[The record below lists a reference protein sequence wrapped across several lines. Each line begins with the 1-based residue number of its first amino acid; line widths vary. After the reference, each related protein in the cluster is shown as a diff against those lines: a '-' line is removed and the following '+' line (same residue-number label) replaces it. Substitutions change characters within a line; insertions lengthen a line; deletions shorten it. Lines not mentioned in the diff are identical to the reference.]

1 MPSYNTGLI
10 NQRMRVTGAGLY
22 AVSGLQVP
30 GAGFIDFS
38 YYDSTPEYIEFNVP
52 EDILFGKVNFYF
64 ITGLTLSS
72 PMYVSGIDFFPIP
85 RLDAVIPQTQEVGQF
100 VAISGKSLSGVQYV
114 DFNNL
119 TGTNISYEPTSGV
132 LLVKVPSG
140 YTTGPIRIS
149 GYNNTGITSVS
160 SDFNFY
166 GRISISGFSNNLPY
180 EGDIIRI
187 SGNNFN
193 LSYVDGNS
201 FPVNFTTSVDNEITG
216 FITSPFT
223 GLGDVI
229 SGTVPANAN
238 AGFVTINSKDSTSFT
253 SKNQIT
259 VLKAPV
265 VFNALNYYLN
275 SGESNIAIGKNFG
288 NVTGVILSGLNYRQP
303 KTILNSGVR
312 SSQVGIFGRSL
323 LFSGSSYLQIPSP
336 SGGDFSFGADPF
348 TIEFLINPLPY
359 SSTPRIDVLQD
370 VGWDSNGFYFF
381 KAQGSSNWSFY
392 AANNYIANIPTSNI
406 PANQWTKVVVSKN
419 SPNGST
425 FVATSG
431 LNNGFSTTVSAGVPY
446 TTTAGSG
453 FFVGT
458 NNVSNYSAYGVNPFS
473 GYLEDLR
480 IIRGVG
486 LYTAA
491 NQLITGSGM
500 FDIPNTVLLLQG
512 NYSDYDYRGNRNKLS
527 RIQDISGY
535 VEDYNYGIHNKSFP
549 ISAFVKN
556 NSNTSL
562 TFTGTNAGAGCYDIT
577 LQNTGNRN
585 FLFKN
590 FEIIKGSPVI
600 KNLSTF
606 EHYVGG
612 NIEVLGHNIYPD
624 SQFLFQ
630 DTGDIN
636 SVVDANENANSYSY
650 QSTFR
655 NQKSLEVSNSV
666 LIKNNTSKFDDRSF
680 LFSGS
685 PGPYVKFSITGQSS
699 NFPLGYKNS
708 FAVELDFKPL
718 VNFSASDKKYLIGS
732 ENGLNVFV
740 TSDQIVISGIDWNG
754 YKPVF
759 SGQINA
765 LDWNHLSISKN
776 YLNQNTVNG
785 KILLNGVPINLSGSD
800 SSLNFATSNLD
811 FNLNVGIG
819 STSPA
824 ISNSVFDIYI
834 GRDFANTS
842 ARYWSGYIDE
852 IRVVREDPYKYSN
865 FAPIRRAKNNIN
877 TEILVHANAG
887 LFDDT
892 VRSFGYLSVTTPNL
906 SSIRKSNPVLNN
918 LNSTTT
924 GGFDKIFTFLK
935 TPVITGI
942 YPSLLE
948 QGQPATGY
956 GSDIYYVNSISIGGY
971 GVNNYNIFKS
981 GSEFDQAFTFTVPD
995 LAQSGES
1002 LIINSDYYSYVYP
1015 SGLSIKT
1022 GTLIVDGFSPITGA
1036 VNTLIT
1042 FSGKFLNT
1050 VTSVELGSQ
1059 GGGFKEIVAFRRKDI
1074 SGLSFYI
1081 PQVYDIT
1088 DGPIILN
1095 GSSRVTTV
1103 DSFTFIN
1110 PKISRIIPASA
1121 YFGDFISLSGTNLNN
1136 LDFYGVGFNNEIIKY
1151 PHVVAPVATGAL
1163 LSVPRDVKQGSFRFF
1178 TSGTSAEIKGFSPLF
1193 YPSTTISGS
1202 NANTYRTQDG
1212 IIITGINAHLFQTRD
1227 LYISGFNNLTDKT
1240 GQYLISQ
1247 GMQAI
1252 DISTL
1257 SGMSQPYTGYTVLSG
1272 NLNITSFPSVQIP
1285 DLDLLLSGSDAIGIG
1300 NTTESVF
1307 NSILLDGYIGSGQ
1320 IFFQRNSFD
1329 ADNLYKTITI
1339 KAPSISTSLLNLTTG
1354 TYRSLITL
1362 TGSNLNYVTGIRFEG
1377 VTTLARGAS
1386 GAITPNFPYLAVN
1399 FKSGISVVTDA
1410 RDLSS
1415 SVIYKDYGELR
1426 FYPPSMAGR
1435 GMHGKDVEDVRPISG
1450 MFYLQTYLGEEYP
1463 VTGNFNYIPFISI
1476 NDAYL
1481 NNNLTYR
1488 LDGSTQ
1494 VSGWDGSV
1502 ISFNGEGIRYLTGV
1516 NFFTKTNGQIVE
1528 DFSTIFQFNKK
1539 QAKIDFYNQPGG
1551 TITGFSII
1559 SGGAGYNFSPVDL
1572 NLQDGG
1578 NGVPTIKGL
1587 VSFMP
1592 PYVGQVTGVNI
1603 LVNPIGNY
1611 QDFWQGSN
1619 AIVQNPSSGFILR
1632 NPAVNLV
1639 FSGDNFATQSGDGS
1653 KYYGYY
1659 TTSVTFPL
1667 DNGFVVGEKLDMRLS
1682 NYGAVYETTD
1692 KPFLTIQNP
1701 NNFAKIADIVLTGNA
1716 YVGESS
1722 FTVRYDQIYSTDD
1735 ADFNDIDL
1743 QFKTSVLYPTGYNG
1757 KRFLITT
1764 VKPSKNGRNL
1774 RVDFSTKVPPT
1785 GDYVNPIDPIDSKY
1799 LKLRIE
1805 SINSEASLFKG
1816 LGSAGSIN
1824 KIFAG
1829 SVGAG
1834 SSSPGIGVS

>member
-1 MPSYNTGLI
+1 MPTYNTGLI

-22 AVSGLQVP
+22 AISGLQVP

-52 EDILFGKVNFYF
+52 EDILLGKVNLYF
-64 ITGLTLSS
+64 ITGATLSA
-72 PMYVSGIDFFPIP
+72 PMYVSGVDFFPIP
-85 RLDAVIPQTQEVGQF
+85 RLDAVIPSTQEVGEF

-114 DFNNL
+114 SFNNL
-119 TGTNISYEPTSGV
+119 TGTDISYQPDSGV
-132 LLVKVPSG
+132 LLVKIPSG
-140 YTTGPIRIS
+140 YTTGPIIIS
-149 GYNNTGITSVS
+149 GYNNTGIVRVS
-160 SDFNFY
+160 SSFNFF
-166 GRISISGFSNNLPY
+166 GSIFISGFSDNLPY
-180 EGDIIRI
+180 EGDLLKI
-187 SGNNFN
+187 SGKNFN
-193 LSYVDGNS
+193 TSYVDQS
-201 FPVNFTTSVDNEITG
+201 YFPVNFTTSVDNNITG
-216 FITSPFT
+216 FVTARFT
-223 GLGDVI
+223 GAGDVI
-229 SGTVPANAN
+229 SGIVPPNAN
-238 AGFVTINSKDSTSFT
+238 AGFVTINSKDNTSFT

-288 NVTGVILSGLNYRQP
+288 NVTGIILSGLNYREP

-312 SSQVGIFGRSL
+312 SSQAGIFGRSL

-336 SGGDFSFGADPF
+336 SGGDFNFGTGPF
-348 TIEFLINPLPY
+348 TIEFLVNPLPY
-359 SSTPRIDVLQD
+359 TSTPRIDMFQD
-370 VGWDSNGFYFF
+370 QGWDGNGFYFY
-381 KAQGSSNWSFY
+381 KDAGSTNWTFFASNTAKF
-392 AANNYIANIPTSNI
+392 NIATSLI
-406 PANQWTKVVVSKN
+406 PANQWTKVLISRT
-419 SPNGST
+419 SANGDT
-425 FVATSG
+425 FYAISG
-431 LNNGFSTTVSAGVPY
+431 NNRQSFATVSAATPY
-446 TTTAGSG
+446 TITAGSG
-453 FFVGT
+453 LFIGTHNVGSYAT
-458 NNVSNYSAYGVNPFS
+458 YGVNPFS
-473 GYLEDLR
+473 GYIEDFR
-480 IIRGVG
+480 IVKGVG
-486 LYTAA
+486 LYNSI
-491 NQLITGSGM
+491 NQVSTGSGM

-512 NYSDYDYRGNRNKLS
+512 NYSDYDYRGDRNKLS
-527 RIQDISGY
+527 KIQDISGY

-562 TFTGTNAGAGCYDIT
+562 TFTGTNADAGCYDIT

-585 FLFKN
+585 FIFKN

-630 DTGDIN
+630 DTGDVN

-666 LIKNNTSKFDDRSF
+666 LIKNDTSKFDDRSF

-759 SGQINA
+759 SGQINT

-776 YLNQNTVNG
+776 YLNQNAING
-785 KILLNGVPINLSGSD
+785 KILLNGAPINLSGSE

-819 STSPA
+819 STSPS

-842 ARYWSGYIDE
+842 AKYWSGYIDE
-852 IRVVREDPYKYSN
+852 IRVVREDPYQYSN

-887 LFDDT
+887 LFDDN

-906 SSIRKSNPVLNN
+906 SLIRKSNPVLNN

-956 GSDIYYVNSISIGGY
+956 GSDLYYVNSISIGGY

-1002 LIINSDYYSYVYP
+1002 LIINSDYYSYTYP

-1022 GTLIVDGFSPITGA
+1022 GTLIVDGFSPTTGA

-1088 DGPIILN
+1088 DGPIVLN

-1121 YFGDFISLSGTNLNN
+1121 YFGDFISLSGTNLSG

-1151 PHVVAPVATGAL
+1151 PHVVPPVATGAL

-1178 TSGTSAEIKGFSPLF
+1178 NSGTSAEIKGFSPLF

-1202 NANTYRTQDG
+1202 DANTYRTQDG

-1285 DLDLLLSGSDAIGIG
+1285 DLELLLSGSDAIGIG
-1300 NTTESVF
+1300 NTTASVF

-1339 KAPSISTSLLNLTTG
+1339 KAPSISTSTLNITTG

-1362 TGSNLNYVTGIRFEG
+1362 TGANLNYVTGIKFEG

-1386 GAITPNFPYLAVN
+1386 GTITPNFPYLAAN

-1410 RDLSS
+1410 RELSS
-1415 SVIYKDYGELR
+1415 SVIYKDYGELK
-1426 FYPPSMAGR
+1426 FYPPSMAGK
-1435 GMHGKDVEDVRPISG
+1435 GMHGKDVEDIRPISG

-1463 VTGNFNYIPFISI
+1463 VTGNFNYIPFISV

-1502 ISFNGEGIRYLTGV
+1502 ISFNGEGVRYLTGV
-1516 NFFTKTNGQIVE
+1516 NFFTKVNGQIIE
-1528 DFSTIFQFNKK
+1528 DFATTFQFNKK
-1539 QAKIDFYNQPGG
+1539 QAKINFYNQPGG
-1551 TITGFSII
+1551 IITGYNIV
-1559 SGGAGYNFSPVDL
+1559 SGGAGYTFSPVSIGL
-1572 NLQDGG
+1572 NDGG
-1578 NGVPTIKGL
+1578 AGVPTINAI

-1603 LVNPIGNY
+1603 LVNPIGNS
-1611 QDFWQGSN
+1611 QDFWQGNN

-1632 NPAVNLV
+1632 NPSQFLI
-1639 FSGDNFATQSGDGS
+1639 FSGNNFATQSGDGS

-1659 TTSVTFPL
+1659 TVSTTFPL
-1667 DNGFVVGEKLDMRLS
+1667 DNGFVVGEKLDLRLA
-1682 NYGAVYETTD
+1682 NYGAIYETTD
-1692 KPFLTIQNP
+1692 QPFLNIQNP
-1701 NNFAKIADIVLTGNA
+1701 NNFARIADIILTGNA

-1722 FTVRYDQIYSTDD
+1722 FTVRYDEIYSTDD
-1735 ADFNDIDL
+1735 ADFADIDL

-1785 GDYVNPIDPIDSKY
+1785 GDYVNPIDPVDSKY

-1816 LGSAGSIN
+1816 LGSVGSAN
-1824 KIFAG
+1824 KVFAG